1 MMLTISHAARARY
14 FLAASSFFLLFG
26 ALSVQLYVYTLCF
39 PQDRRGVKVL
49 VYGIYVTMIVCL
61 CLDAADLHF
70 WFAAGFDPVKFQRAR
85 FSGVNGPIVG
95 SLVGLCTQ
103 LFFAY
108 RISMFRQ
115 AVWLSGVVV
124 VISLMQAAGGIGV
137 GSSLYIADSGKPE
150 VLHHN
155 VYFLYMWL
163 IGSAVSDALI
173 AAAMTYL
180 LMNTAEP
187 GTHHV
192 VKRIVRLIL
201 ETNSLTASVAIA
213 AAILHSVSHTT
224 YFLCPTM
231 ILPEFYANTL
241 LLVLNNRASPDR
253 TAPQRVV
260 PSSNNIGC
268 GAPEDVQM
276 KIISPPPRTRRSPDR
291 GPSFDKARSL
301 SPRRT
306 NVGLTFQAANRIN
319 HPRAI

>member
-1 MMLTISHAARARY
+1 MPPFSRPVDIGQTTSPILFGGLIV
-14 FLAASSFFLLFG
+14 FLLFG

-49 VYGIYVTMIVCL
+49 VYGIYATMIVCL

-192 VKRIVRLIL
+192 VKRVVRLIL
-201 ETNSLTASVAIA
+201 ETNSLTASVAIV

-224 YFLCPTM
+224 YFLCP
-231 ILPEFYANTL
+231 YANTL

-253 TAPQRVV
+253 TALQRVV

-268 GAPEDVQM
+268 DEDHFSSTTDPRVARPGSVIRQGAEFVAPAHQ
-276 KIISPPPRTRRSPDR
+276 R
-291 GPSFDKARSL
+291 GPYF
-301 SPRRT
+301 P
-306 NVGLTFQAANRIN
+306 GGE
-319 HPRAI
+319 